1 MHINLKRLQTVN
13 NKVKE
18 IINKKVK
25 VFIQI
30 NIGEE
35 NHKSGILLNDLDNFY
50 KYCIKDLSLN
60 IIGLMCLPPAN
71 LNPQE
76 YFQILK
82 KKL

>member
-1 MHINLKRLQTVN
+1 M
-13 NKVKE
+13 
-18 IINKKVK
+18 
-25 VFIQI
+25 
-30 NIGEE
+30 
-35 NHKSGILLNDLDNFY
+35 LNDLDNFY

-82 KKL
+82 KSSEKLNLKNLSMGMSNDYEEAIKYGSTFVRLGTAILGN